1 MQRLDVE
8 EIDVVI
14 CDVKLPDGSGVD
26 TAKVI
31 KEKYPALEVILL
43 TAFGN
48 IPDGVQAIKNGAFD
62 YIMKSDDNNKIIPLL
77 YKASEKVALNKR
89 VQKLEKQL
97 GEKHS
102 FDKIIGASKPIIK
115 AIELA

>member
-1 MQRLDVE
+1 LDD
-8 EIDVVI
+8 IDVII
-14 CDVKLPDGSGVD
+14 CDVRLPDGNGVS

-31 KEKYPALEVILL
+31 KEKYPAVEVILL

-62 YIMKSDDNNKIIPLL
+62 YITKGDDNNKVIPLL

-102 FDKIIGASKPIIK
+102 FDKIIGKSKPI
-115 AIELA
+115 LN